1 MIAAVI
7 ERCAGIDVGRKFID
21 VCVMVGEAQAEP
33 TQQTRRFST
42 LNEDLERMH
51 QWLRENHCTH
61 AVMESTGSYWRPV
74 HNILDDGQM
83 EVLLANS
90 QHVKN
95 LRGHKT
101 DRNDARWLAHLLRHG
116 MIRPS
121 FIPPRPTENCGT
133 TRDGASR

>member
-51 QWLRENHCTH
+51 QWLRENHSTH

-74 HNILDDGQM
+74 Q
-83 EVLLANS
+83 
-90 QHVKN
+90 
-95 LRGHKT
+95 T
-101 DRNDARWLAHLLRHG
+101 DRMRLL
-116 MIRPS
+116 S
-121 FIPPRPTENCGT
+121 VFN
-133 TRDGASR
+133 S